1 MIDPN
6 ELLDTCRKL
15 APQSADPPPTQADLR
30 RAISTAYYAVFH
42 TLAASNAELI
52 AGQPQSSMSAYAW
65 ERVYRRLDHGRARNN
80 LRAVLNLLSP
90 SGEFFAST
98 FIELQDLRQ
107 EADYDPNFSITRTRT
122 RNIIAQAETAIRN
135 FALLSQEERRLLAAQ
150 SMFDRR

>member
-6 ELLDTCRKL
+6 EILDTCRKL
-15 APQSADPPPTQADLR
+15 APRSTDPPPTPADLR
-30 RAISTAYYAVFH
+30 RAISTAFYAVFH

-52 AGQPQSSMSAYAW
+52 AGQPQSTISAYAW

-90 SGEFFAST
+90 PGAFFART
-98 FIELQDLRQ
+98 FIESQDLRQ

-122 RNIIAQAETAIRN
+122 RNIITQAETAIKD
-135 FALLSQEERRLLAAQ
+135 FARLTQEERRLLAAQ